1 MQHQTIVI
9 YEPRRGQSLFLDWM
23 LGMQDVKARATIRA
37 RINRL
42 ELGNFG
48 DCKSVGAG
56 VLELRI
62 SYGPGYRVYF
72 GRAASTVVVLLWGG
86 KKSSQSRDIVR
97 AKLLWKEYKDA
108 SQKL

>member
-1 MQHQTIVI
+1 MNQTIVI
-9 YEPRRGQSLFLDWM
+9 YEQKRGKSPFLAWLLNLKDI
-23 LGMQDVKARATIRA
+23 KARATIRA

-48 DCKSVGAG
+48 DCKSVGNG

-62 SYGPGYRVYF
+62 SFGPGYRVYL
-72 GRAASTVVVLLWGG
+72 GRDGSTLVVLLCGG
-86 KKSSQSRDIVR
+86 DKSSQVKDIAK

-108 SQKL
+108 NKKL